1 MKIKKTLK
9 MLACTVSASVAF
21 LTFGI
26 DAFSLIDFSVG
37 ESGLISNDTTP
48 YKVNI
53 IADGQTAAVVPIGI
67 GVRGDADESG
77 DISLYDAVAIA
88 KYIMGI
94 AQEGFESSLG
104 FAMSDTNL
112 SGSVDLYDA
121 VNVARY
127 LITSGTH
134 EERWQK
140 ILNMS

>member
-1 MKIKKTLK
+1 MKLK
-9 MLACTVSASVAF
+9 NTIRVLVCAVSASAAF
-21 LTFGI
+21 LTFGM

-53 IADGQTAAVVPIGI
+53 IADGQIAAVVPIGI
-67 GVRGDADESG
+67 GVRGDSDESG
-77 DISLYDAVAIA
+77 DISLYDAIAIA

-94 AQEGFESSLG
+94 APEGFEDSLG
-104 FAMSDTNL
+104 FAMSDTDL
-112 SGSVDLYDA
+112 SGNVDLYDA
-121 VNVARY
+121 INVARY
-127 LITSGTH
+127 LITDGTH